1 MIVVSDTSPLNY
13 LILIETINVLPQL
26 YREVYIPR
34 QVVTELEHPGAPA
47 AVHRWFEHLP
57 EWVQVRNPAS
67 IDATLEQNSKL
78 DQGEIH
84 AIALAQELNAQVLI
98 DERDAYEAAKARGLI
113 STGTLGVLD
122 MAAERNL
129 LDLRLVL
136 ARLTSETNFR
146 YSQRLIDFLL
156 ERNAHRRQTN

>member
-1 MIVVSDTSPLNY
+1 M
-13 LILIETINVLPQL
+13 
-26 YREVYIPR
+26 
-34 QVVTELEHPGAPA
+34 
-47 AVHRWFEHLP
+47 
-57 EWVQVRNPAS
+57 QVRNPAS
-67 IDATLEQNSKL
+67 IDATLEQNNKL

-146 YSQRLIDFLL
+146 YSRRLIDFLL
-156 ERNAHRRQTN
+156 ERDAQRRQTS